1 MEKVSLVIQEYRRK
15 CIPGDASPF
24 KEMMKT
30 IINGEGITCYSGIQE
45 EMYSW

>member
-1 MEKVSLVIQEYRRK
+1 MINQEYRRK

-30 IINGEGITCYSGIQE
+30 IFSLLDKDKGKTKQE
-45 EMYSW
+45 EI